1 MSWILVT
8 GVAALAFAVVA
19 FVFGVALRAWSTL
32 AAALALGLAGY
43 ALQAN
48 PGLPGAPAATR
59 ADKDVPGEGLKLARQ
74 AMVAPEKRSSSKQL
88 LTADAFAARGQTENA
103 AVLLGAAVAENPND
117 AEVWLALGNVLVEHA
132 DGRLTEPALFAY
144 ARAEQ
149 ADPEGIG
156 PGYFLGLSQLRE
168 GRILEGRDTWAETLA
183 RAPEDAAGRDVMAE
197 QLGTLDVLLQRAA
210 EAAGRQ
216 E

>member
-19 FVFGVALRAWSTL
+19 FVFRVALRAWSTL

>member
-19 FVFGVALRAWSTL
+19 FVFRVALRAWSTL

-168 GRILEGRDTWAETLA
+168 GMILEGRDTWAETLA